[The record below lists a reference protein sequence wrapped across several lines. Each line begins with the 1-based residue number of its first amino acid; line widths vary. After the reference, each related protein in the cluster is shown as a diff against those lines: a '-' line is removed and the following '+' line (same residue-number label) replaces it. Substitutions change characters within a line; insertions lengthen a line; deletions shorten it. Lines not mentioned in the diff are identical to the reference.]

1 MNTPPD
7 PPRGCRILLFAR
19 CGAGLARADKS
30 SVRHVGLL
38 KTFRFTSR
46 RPFRRYSSVLAGGLY
61 KHYRNHRR
69 VSVVEAGTPEVYSL
83 PCLRVVFLRGPFGS
97 RRVTAVRFP
106 SRATT
111 ICGRRVT
118 AVSFPA
124 LDGGRSERAA
134 QLFHGRPIPC
144 LSSSDTI
151 LHTPW
156 RM

>member
-1 MNTPPD
+1 M
-7 PPRGCRILLFAR
+7 
-19 CGAGLARADKS
+19 
-30 SVRHVGLL
+30 
-38 KTFRFTSR
+38 
-46 RPFRRYSSVLAGGLY
+46 LAGGLY

-69 VSVVEAGTPEVYSL
+69 VSVVEASTPEVYSL
-83 PCLRVVFLRGPFGS
+83 ACLRVVFLRGPFGS

-134 QLFHGRPIPC
+134 LPYPWSSTAVPIFVDHDSARTLEIMMSKFIHG
-144 LSSSDTI
+144 
-151 LHTPW
+151 
-156 RM
+156 